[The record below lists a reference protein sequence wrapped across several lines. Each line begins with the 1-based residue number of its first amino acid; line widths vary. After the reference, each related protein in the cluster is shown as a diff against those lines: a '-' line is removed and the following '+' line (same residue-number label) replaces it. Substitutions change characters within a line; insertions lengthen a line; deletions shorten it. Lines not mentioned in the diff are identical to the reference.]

1 LQQRRSLLLPV
12 RVWRERLSAR
22 LVTAVLAMSL
32 VSLVLLSGYY
42 FRASARAL
50 EEQLESVGETI
61 VRMIAY
67 TTGDAIVTDDTP
79 AMEEYAA
86 FLLNRPEVAWVRI
99 ERADGKVMNPKNAP
113 TMKSTAGMEVRPF
126 DAPVLLQG
134 DDYVLGRCAV
144 GLDLAPFRGMLRERA
159 TASLLQTLTVL
170 GVVAAM
176 LTLLLRVWLGRPLHQ
191 LDSAV
196 QRIAAG
202 DLDAPVPPAGVGE
215 LRRFASALETMRGNL
230 RASHASLEDQ
240 NQRLREVDRLKDEF
254 IANTSHEIRTPLS
267 SILGG
272 IELLA
277 DADAAERAEL
287 LDAVARN
294 GRHLL
299 FVINQ
304 VLDFSKL
311 QANSLCIEREN
322 VAVRPLLEDLLACM
336 MPKAREKHLAL
347 TLRWV
352 DGAPEQVHTDPQR
365 LRQVVMNLLGNA
377 IKFTTTGGIELAAE
391 ARTGEEGPVL
401 AMTVTDTGVGI
412 PADVQARL
420 FVPFSQGDASMTRRF
435 GGTGLGL
442 VISRQLARA
451 LGGDVTMASEAGVGT
466 RATVTVP
473 VGTVVAAASTPVAP
487 VATASAPAAAGRV
500 LIVDDAPDNRRLLS
514 TMLRKTGVEVSTAEN
529 GQLGIESIAAADAG
543 GQPFDLVLMDIQMP
557 VLDGCAA
564 VRLLRSGGCKLP
576 LVALTA
582 HANGRDRTACLEAGF
597 DDYATKPITRSQL
610 AELVRRYVGQP
621 VAR

>member
-1 LQQRRSLLLPV
+1 LQQGSGFLLPV

-32 VSLVLLSGYY
+32 LSVVLLSGYY

-50 EEQLESVGETI
+50 EEQLDSVGDTI

-67 TTGDAIVTDDTP
+67 TTGDAIVTDDIT

-86 FLLNRPEVAWVRI
+86 FLLDRPEVAWVRI
-99 ERADGKVMNPKNAP
+99 ERGDGKVMNPRNAP
-113 TMKSTAGMEVRPF
+113 TLKSAQGMEVRPF
-126 DAPVLLQG
+126 EVPVLLQG
-134 DDYVLGRCAV
+134 ANYELGRCAV
-144 GLDLAPFRGMLRERA
+144 GLDVAPFRSMLRERA
-159 TASLLQTLTVL
+159 AASLLQNLMVL
-170 GVVAAM
+170 GIVAAV

-191 LDSAV
+191 LDNAV

-202 DLDAPVPPAGVGE
+202 DLAAPVPPTGVGE
-215 LRRFASALETMRGNL
+215 LRRFASALETMRANL
-230 RASHASLEDQ
+230 SASYASLAEQ
-240 NQRLREVDRLKDEF
+240 NQRLRDVDRLKDEF

-277 DADAAERAEL
+277 DADPTERAEL

-311 QANSLCIEREN
+311 QAGSLCIEREA
-322 VAVRPLLEDLLACM
+322 VAMRPLLEDLLACM
-336 MPKAREKHLAL
+336 LPKAREKHLSL
-347 TLRWV
+347 TLRWA
-352 DGAPEQVHTDPQR
+352 DGAPEHVHTDPQR

-377 IKFTTTGGIELAAE
+377 IKFTANGGIELAAE
-391 ARTGEEGPVL
+391 TRTSEQGPLL
-401 AMTVTDTGVGI
+401 ALTVTDTGVGI
-412 PADVQARL
+412 HADVQARL

-466 RATVTVP
+466 RATVTLP
-473 VGTVVAAASTPVAP
+473 IGSAASGAAAPSEPAAASSP
-487 VATASAPAAAGRV
+487 PAHGRV

-514 TMLRKTGVEVSTAEN
+514 TMLRKTGVDVATAEN
-529 GQLGIESIAAADAG
+529 GRTGIDSIEAANAA

-564 VRLLRSGGCKLP
+564 VRLLRSGGCTLP

-610 AELVRRYVGQP
+610 ADLVRRYVGQP
-621 VAR
+621 AAR